1 MKTQVEFRSSK
12 FPPYEGEEEEI
23 NPGLWGRRLTEYLSA
38 KLTEHDIETDEMA
51 IEDWGCYLPIR
62 NEGFR
67 LALCCGHQ
75 SGDDDEFLVFTDP
88 SKPTFRKFFRKVDA
102 TPQLTTLLEA
112 VRKILEAD
120 PEIRDVQWHDA
131 QH

>member
-23 NPGLWGRRLTEYLSA
+23 NPGLWGKRLTEYLA
-38 KLTEHDIETDEMA
+38 QKLAEHGIETGEM
-51 IEDWGCYLPIR
+51 ILEDWGCYLPIR

-75 SGDDDEFLVFTDP
+75 DGDDDEFLVFTDP
-88 SKPTFRKFFRKVDA
+88 STPKVKKFFRTIDA
-102 TPQLTTLLEA
+102 SPQLTRVLDALH
-112 VRKILEAD
+112 KILEAD
-120 PEIRDVQWHDA
+120 SEIRDVVWCGPQ
-131 QH
+131 

>member
-1 MKTQVEFRSSK
+1 MKTHVEFRSTK

-23 NPGLWGRRLTEYLSA
+23 NPGLWGKRLTEYLA
-38 KLTEHDIETDEMA
+38 KELAERGIETDEMS

-75 SGDDDEFLVFTDP
+75 NGDDDEFLVFTDP
-88 SKPTFRKFFRKVDA
+88 SSPKVMQWFRTIDA
-102 TPQLTTLLEA
+102 TPQLTRLLDA
-112 VRKILEAD
+112 LHQILDAD
-120 PEIRDVQWHDA
+120 PDIREVAWSESK
-131 QH
+131 

>member
-23 NPGLWGRRLTEYLSA
+23 NPGLWGRRLTEYLA
-38 KLTEHDIETDEMA
+38 DKLPDHGVETDEMA

-62 NEGFR
+62 NDGFR

-88 SKPTFRKFFRKVDA
+88 SKPKYRKFFRTIDA
-102 TPQLTTLLEA
+102 TPQLAALLEA
-112 VRKILEAD
+112 LRRILEAE
-120 PEIRDVQWHDA
+120 PEIRDIQWHDP
-131 QH
+131 Q